1 MGKRRAPAT
10 RRLRLHR
17 ETVRTLADRDLTG
30 VGGGTVF
37 VISVN
42 VSVKNDG
49 GETMPRSN
57 AWTGEGILW
66 GCN

>member
-1 MGKRRAPAT
+1 MGARRAPT

-17 ETVRTLADRDLTG
+17 ETLRTLADCDLTG
-30 VGGGTVF
+30 VGGGTVII
-37 VISVN
+37 VRV
-42 VSVKNDG
+42 VDTAKDDG
-49 GETMPRSN
+49 GDTMPRSN